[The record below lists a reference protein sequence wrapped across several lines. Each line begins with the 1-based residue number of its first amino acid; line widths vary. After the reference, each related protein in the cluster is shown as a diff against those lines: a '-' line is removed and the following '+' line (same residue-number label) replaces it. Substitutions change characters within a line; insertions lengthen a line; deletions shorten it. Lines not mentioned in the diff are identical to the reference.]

1 MESNTKTNNLE
12 HEKSQQAHRISN
24 YYKLHAK
31 IYDASRWSF
40 LFGRKT
46 ILKLI
51 PFSADAAIKII
62 EVGCGTG
69 INLQKLA
76 NQFPNAQII
85 GYDVSGDMINESKK
99 KIDIF
104 GDRVRLICAP
114 YGDNLKAESENADC
128 ILFSYCLTMVN
139 PQYNELIERARVDLK
154 QNGVI
159 AVVDFYDSNS
169 NLFKNW
175 MAVNHVRME
184 QHLSPHLLRNFITEQ
199 SFTHKAYAGLWRYF
213 LFIGRKK
220 FER

>member
-1 MESNTKTNNLE
+1 MKSKTKISTLE
-12 HEKSQQAHRISN
+12 QEKTDQAQRISS

-31 IYDASRWSF
+31 IYDASRWTF

-46 ILKLI
+46 LLKLI

-69 INLQKLA
+69 INLQTLA
-76 NQFPNAQII
+76 HQFPKAQII
-85 GYDVSGDMINESKK
+85 GYDVSPNMINESKK
-99 KIDIF
+99 KLDIF
-104 GDRVRLICAP
+104 GDRVKLICAP
-114 YGDNLKAESENADC
+114 YGADPHAESENADC

-139 PQYNELIERARVDLK
+139 PQYSELIERARTDLK

-169 NLFKNW
+169 TLFKNW

-199 SFTHKAYAGLWRYF
+199 SFTKKAYASLWRYF
-213 LFIGRKK
+213 LFIGKK
-220 FER
+220 SR

>member
-1 MESNTKTNNLE
+1 MEPSTNNITLD
-12 HEKSQQAHRISN
+12 HAKTQQAQRIN
-24 YYKLHAK
+24 GYYKLHAK

-51 PFSADAAIKII
+51 PFSSDAAIKII

-76 NQFPNAQII
+76 HQFPNAQII
-85 GYDVSGDMINESKK
+85 GYDVSIDMINESKK
-99 KIDIF
+99 KLDIF
-104 GDRVRLICAP
+104 GDRVKLICAP
-114 YGDNLKAESENADC
+114 YGENLNADSENADC

-139 PQYNELIERARVDLK
+139 PQYSELIERARIDLK

-169 NLFKNW
+169 TLFKNW

-184 QHLSPHLLRNFITEQ
+184 QHLSPHLLRNFITAQ
-199 SFTHKAYAGLWRYF
+199 SFTHKVYAGLWRYF

-220 FER
+220 